1 MLKINILLYYA
12 IRNKINKINTILRH
26 DWTSD
31 QVESLIDQ
39 PLLDLVYQAQ
49 TIHRSNFPKN
59 EIQKSKL
66 LSIKTGS
73 CPEDCSYCSQSAHHN
88 VDLKKEPLIS
98 LDEVIK
104 AAEAAVEEGATRFC
118 MGAAWRGP
126 TDNNIDQVCDMVKAV
141 NNLGL
146 ESCVTLGMLKDG
158 HAEKLA
164 DSGLNYYNHNID
176 TSEEFYKSIVT
187 TRKFSDRLDTLD
199 KVRNA
204 GVKVCSGG
212 IIGMGEV
219 RYDRSEMLR
228 TLANLDEHPESVP
241 INMLI
246 RIPGTPLG
254 NVEPLDHIELV
265 RTISLARIMMP
276 MSTVRLSAGRT
287 EMSNSTQA
295 LCFLAGA
302 SSIFLG
308 DVLLTA
314 DNPGTDKDNTMLE
327 NFGLKG
333 EAKISFKDEIKEVS

>member
-1 MLKINILLYYA
+1 MNKIYKIN
-12 IRNKINKINTILRH
+12 NTLRH
-26 DWTSD
+26 DWASD
-31 QVESLIDQ
+31 EAKSLIDQ

-98 LDEVIK
+98 LSEVVK

-126 TDNNIDQVCDMVKAV
+126 TDKNIDQVCDMVEAV

-146 ESCVTLGMLKDG
+146 ESCVTLGLLQDG
-158 HAEKLA
+158 HAKKLA

-176 TSEEFYKSIVT
+176 TSEEFYNTIIR
-187 TRKFSDRLDTLD
+187 TRKFSDRLDTLE

-212 IIGMGEV
+212 IIGMGET
-219 RYDRSEMLR
+219 RTDRAEMLR
-228 TLANLDEHPESVP
+228 TLSNLEEHPESVP

-265 RTISLARIMMP
+265 RTIALARIMMP
-276 MSTVRLSAGRT
+276 MSTVRLSAGRA

-314 DNPGTDKDNTMLE
+314 DNPGTDQDNNMLE

-333 EAKISFKDEIKEVS
+333 EAKISFKEEIKIVS

>member
-1 MLKINILLYYA
+1 MNKVYKIN
-12 IRNKINKINTILRH
+12 NTLRH
-26 DWTSD
+26 DWASD
-31 QVESLIDQ
+31 EAKSLIDQ

-73 CPEDCSYCSQSAHHN
+73 CPEDCSYCAQSAHHN

-98 LDEVIK
+98 LNEVIK
-104 AAEAAVEEGATRFC
+104 AAEVAVEEGATRFC

-126 TDNNIDQVCDMVKAV
+126 TDNNIDQVCDMVEAV

-158 HAEKLA
+158 QAKKLA

-176 TSEEFYKSIVT
+176 TSKEFYNSIIR
-187 TRKFSDRLDTLD
+187 TRKFSDRLDTLE

-212 IIGMGEV
+212 IIGMGES
-219 RYDRSEMLR
+219 RTDRAEMLR
-228 TLANLDEHPESVP
+228 TLSNLEEHPESVP

-265 RTISLARIMMP
+265 RTIALARIMMP
-276 MSTVRLSAGRT
+276 MSTVRLSAGRA

-314 DNPGTDKDNTMLE
+314 DNPGTDKDNNMLD

-333 EAKISFKDEIKEVS
+333 ETKISFKDEIKIVS

>member
-1 MLKINILLYYA
+1 MNKVYKIN
-12 IRNKINKINTILRH
+12 NTLRH
-26 DWTSD
+26 DWASD
-31 QVESLIDQ
+31 EAKSLIDQ

-98 LDEVIK
+98 LNEVIK
-104 AAEAAVEEGATRFC
+104 AAEVAVEEGATRFC

-126 TDNNIDQVCDMVKAV
+126 TDNNIDQVCDMVEAV

-158 HAEKLA
+158 QAKKLA

-176 TSEEFYKSIVT
+176 TSKEFYNSIIR
-187 TRKFSDRLDTLD
+187 TRKFSDRLDTLE

-212 IIGMGEV
+212 IIGMGES
-219 RYDRSEMLR
+219 RTDRAEMLR
-228 TLANLDEHPESVP
+228 TLSNLEEHPESVP

-265 RTISLARIMMP
+265 RTIALARIMMP
-276 MSTVRLSAGRT
+276 MSTVRLSAGRA

-314 DNPGTDKDNTMLE
+314 DNPGTDNDNNMLD

-333 EAKISFKDEIKEVS
+333 ETKISFKDEIKIVS

>member
-1 MLKINILLYYA
+1 M
-12 IRNKINKINTILRH
+12 NKIYNNNSILRH
-26 DWTSD
+26 NWT
-31 QVESLIDQ
+31 VEEAKAIIDM

-98 LDEVIK
+98 LEEVVK
-104 AAEAAVEEGATRFC
+104 AAEDAVKEGATRFC

-126 TDNNIDQVCDMVKAV
+126 TDKNIDQVCKMVEVV
-141 NNLGL
+141 NDLGL

-164 DSGLNYYNHNID
+164 NAGLNYYNHNID
-176 TSEEFYKSIVT
+176 TSEEFYNSIIT
-187 TRKFSDRLDTLD
+187 TRNFSDRIDTLG

-212 IIGMGEV
+212 IIGMGET

-228 TLANLDEHPESVP
+228 TLSNLDQHPESVP

-254 NVEPLDHIELV
+254 DVESLSHIELV
-265 RTISLARIMMP
+265 RTIALARIMMP
-276 MSTVRLSAGRT
+276 LSTVRLSAGRA
-287 EMSNSTQA
+287 EMSDSTQA

-314 DNPGTDKDNTMLE
+314 DNPGTDKDSRMLDD
-327 NFGLKG
+327 FGLTG
-333 EAKISFKDEIKEVS
+333 ETKITFKEVIKEVS

>member
-1 MLKINILLYYA
+1 MNKVYKIN
-12 IRNKINKINTILRH
+12 NTLRH

-31 QVESLIDQ
+31 EAKSLIDQ

-98 LDEVIK
+98 LKEVIK

-126 TDNNIDQVCDMVKAV
+126 TDNNIDQVCDMVEAV

-158 HAEKLA
+158 QAKKLA

-176 TSEEFYKSIVT
+176 TSKEFYNSIIR
-187 TRKFSDRLDTLD
+187 TRKFSDRLDTLE

-212 IIGMGEV
+212 IIGMGES
-219 RYDRSEMLR
+219 RTDRAEMLR
-228 TLANLDEHPESVP
+228 TLSNLEEHPESVP

-265 RTISLARIMMP
+265 RTIALARIMMP
-276 MSTVRLSAGRT
+276 MSTVRLSAGRA

-314 DNPGTDKDNTMLE
+314 DNPGTDKDNNMLD

-333 EAKISFKDEIKEVS
+333 ETKISFKDEIKIVS

>member
-1 MLKINILLYYA
+1 M
-12 IRNKINKINTILRH
+12 NKINKINTILRH
-26 DWTSD
+26 NWTND
-31 QVESLIDQ
+31 EVKCVIDQ

-98 LDEVIK
+98 LDAVVK

-146 ESCVTLGMLKDG
+146 ESCVTLGLLKDG

-164 DSGLNYYNHNID
+164 GSGLNYYNHNID
-176 TSEEFYKSIVT
+176 TSEEFYNSIIT

-212 IIGMGEV
+212 IIGMGEE

-228 TLANLDEHPESVP
+228 TLANLKDHPESVP

-265 RTISLARIMMP
+265 RTIALARIMMP
-276 MSTVRLSAGRT
+276 MSTVRLSAGRA

-314 DNPGTDKDNTMLE
+314 DNPSTDKDNTMLE

-333 EAKISFKDEIKEVS
+333 ETTVSFTDEIKEVS

>member
-1 MLKINILLYYA
+1 M
-12 IRNKINKINTILRH
+12 NKINKINTILRH
-26 DWTSD
+26 NWTND
-31 QVESLIDQ
+31 EVKCLIDQ

-104 AAEAAVEEGATRFC
+104 AAEVAVEEGATRFC

-199 KVRNA
+199 QVRNA

-327 NFGLKG
+327 NFGMKG
-333 EAKISFKDEIKEVS
+333 EATVSFRDEIKTVS

>member
-1 MLKINILLYYA
+1 MNKIYKIN
-12 IRNKINKINTILRH
+12 NTLRH
-26 DWTSD
+26 DWASD
-31 QVESLIDQ
+31 EAKSLIDQ

-98 LDEVIK
+98 LSEVIK
-104 AAEAAVEEGATRFC
+104 AAESAVEEGATRFC

-126 TDNNIDQVCDMVKAV
+126 TDKNIDQVCDMVEAV

-146 ESCVTLGMLKDG
+146 ESCVTLGLLKDG
-158 HAEKLA
+158 HAKKLA

-176 TSEEFYKSIVT
+176 TSEEFYNTIIR
-187 TRKFSDRLDTLD
+187 TRKFSDRLDTLE

-212 IIGMGEV
+212 IIGMGET
-219 RYDRSEMLR
+219 RTDRAEMLR
-228 TLANLDEHPESVP
+228 TLSNLEEHPESVP

-265 RTISLARIMMP
+265 RTIALARIMMP
-276 MSTVRLSAGRT
+276 MSTVRLSAGRA

-314 DNPGTDKDNTMLE
+314 DNPGTDQDNNMLE

-333 EAKISFKDEIKEVS
+333 EAKISFKEEIKIVS

>member
-1 MLKINILLYYA
+1 M
-12 IRNKINKINTILRH
+12 NKIYNNNSILRH
-26 DWTSD
+26 NWTI
-31 QVESLIDQ
+31 EEAKAIIDM

-98 LDEVIK
+98 LEEVVK
-104 AAEAAVEEGATRFC
+104 AAEDAVKEGATRFC

-126 TDNNIDQVCDMVKAV
+126 TDKNIDQVCKMVEVV
-141 NNLGL
+141 NDLGL

-164 DSGLNYYNHNID
+164 NAGLNYYNHNID
-176 TSEEFYKSIVT
+176 TSEEFYNSIIT
-187 TRKFSDRLDTLD
+187 TRNFSDRIDTLG

-212 IIGMGEV
+212 IIGMGET

-228 TLANLDEHPESVP
+228 TLSNLDQHPESVP

-254 NVEPLDHIELV
+254 DVDPLSHIELV
-265 RTISLARIMMP
+265 RTIALARIMMP
-276 MSTVRLSAGRT
+276 LSTVRLSAGRA
-287 EMSNSTQA
+287 EMSDSTQA

-314 DNPGTDKDNTMLE
+314 DNPGTDKDSRMLDD
-327 NFGLKG
+327 FGLTG
-333 EAKISFKDEIKEVS
+333 ETKITFKEVIKEVS

>member
-1 MLKINILLYYA
+1 M
-12 IRNKINKINTILRH
+12 NKINKINTILRH
-26 DWTSD
+26 NWTND
-31 QVESLIDQ
+31 EVKCLIDQ

-73 CPEDCSYCSQSAHHN
+73 CPEDCSYCSQSAHYN

-98 LDEVIK
+98 LDAVVK
-104 AAEAAVEEGATRFC
+104 AAKSAVKEGATRFC

-126 TDNNIDQVCDMVKAV
+126 TDNNIDKVCDMVKAV

-176 TSEEFYKSIVT
+176 TSEEFYNSIIT

-212 IIGMGEV
+212 IIGMGEA

-228 TLANLDEHPESVP
+228 TLANLEEHPESVP

-265 RTISLARIMMP
+265 RTIALARIMMP
-276 MSTVRLSAGRT
+276 MSTVRLSAGRA

-314 DNPGTDKDNTMLE
+314 DNPGIDKDNTMLE

-333 EAKISFKDEIKEVS
+333 EEKVSFKDEIKEVS

>member
-1 MLKINILLYYA
+1 M
-12 IRNKINKINTILRH
+12 NKIYNNNSILRH
-26 DWTSD
+26 NWTI
-31 QVESLIDQ
+31 EEAKAIIDM

-98 LDEVIK
+98 LEEVVK
-104 AAEAAVEEGATRFC
+104 AAEDAVKEGATRFC

-126 TDNNIDQVCDMVKAV
+126 TDKNIDQVCKMVEVV
-141 NNLGL
+141 NDLGL

-164 DSGLNYYNHNID
+164 NAGLNYYNHNID
-176 TSEEFYKSIVT
+176 TSEEFYNSIIT
-187 TRKFSDRLDTLD
+187 TRNFSDRIDTLG

-212 IIGMGEV
+212 IIGMGET

-228 TLANLDEHPESVP
+228 TLSNLDQHPESVP

-254 NVEPLDHIELV
+254 DVEPLSHIELV
-265 RTISLARIMMP
+265 RTIALARIMMP
-276 MSTVRLSAGRT
+276 LSTVRLSAGRA
-287 EMSNSTQA
+287 EMSDSTQA

-314 DNPGTDKDNTMLE
+314 DNPGTDKDSRMLDD
-327 NFGLKG
+327 FGLTG
-333 EAKISFKDEIKEVS
+333 ETKITFKEVIKEVS

>member
-1 MLKINILLYYA
+1 M
-12 IRNKINKINTILRH
+12 NKIYNNNSILRH
-26 DWTSD
+26 NWTI
-31 QVESLIDQ
+31 EEAKAIIDM
-39 PLLDLVYQAQ
+39 PLLDLLYQAQ

-98 LDEVIK
+98 LEEVVK
-104 AAEAAVEEGATRFC
+104 AAEDAVKEGATRFC

-126 TDNNIDQVCDMVKAV
+126 TDKNIDQVCKMVEVV
-141 NNLGL
+141 NDLGL

-164 DSGLNYYNHNID
+164 NAGLNYYNHNID
-176 TSEEFYKSIVT
+176 TSEEFYNSIIT
-187 TRKFSDRLDTLD
+187 TRNFSDRIDTLG

-212 IIGMGEV
+212 IIGMGET

-228 TLANLDEHPESVP
+228 TLSNLDQHPESVP

-254 NVEPLDHIELV
+254 DVEPLSHIELV
-265 RTISLARIMMP
+265 RTIALARIMMP
-276 MSTVRLSAGRT
+276 LSTVRLSAGRA
-287 EMSNSTQA
+287 EMSDSTQA

-314 DNPGTDKDNTMLE
+314 DNPGTDKDSRMLDD
-327 NFGLKG
+327 FGLTG
-333 EAKISFKDEIKEVS
+333 ETKITFKEVIKEVS

>member
-1 MLKINILLYYA
+1 MNKI
-12 IRNKINKINTILRH
+12 NKINKINTILRH

-31 QVESLIDQ
+31 EVESLIDQ
-39 PLLDLVYQAQ
+39 PLLELVYQAQ
-49 TIHRSNFPKN
+49 TIHRSNFTKN

-104 AAEAAVEEGATRFC
+104 AAEVAVEEGATRFC

-333 EAKISFKDEIKEVS
+333 EAKISFKDEIKKVS

>member
-1 MLKINILLYYA
+1 M
-12 IRNKINKINTILRH
+12 NKIYNNNSILRH
-26 DWTSD
+26 NWT
-31 QVESLIDQ
+31 VKEAKAIIDM

-98 LDEVIK
+98 LEEVVK
-104 AAEAAVEEGATRFC
+104 AAEDAVKEGATRFC

-126 TDNNIDQVCDMVKAV
+126 TDKNIDQVCKMVEVV
-141 NNLGL
+141 NDLGL

-164 DSGLNYYNHNID
+164 NAGLNYYNHNID
-176 TSEEFYKSIVT
+176 TSEEFYNSIIT
-187 TRKFSDRLDTLD
+187 TRNFSDRIDTLG

-212 IIGMGEV
+212 IIGMGET

-228 TLANLDEHPESVP
+228 TLSNLDQHPESVP

-254 NVEPLDHIELV
+254 DVESLSHIELV
-265 RTISLARIMMP
+265 RTIALARIMMP
-276 MSTVRLSAGRT
+276 LSTVRLSAGRA
-287 EMSNSTQA
+287 EMSDSTQA

-314 DNPGTDKDNTMLE
+314 DNPGTDKDSRMLDD
-327 NFGLKG
+327 FGLTG
-333 EAKISFKDEIKEVS
+333 ETKITFKEVIKEVS

>member
-1 MLKINILLYYA
+1 MNKIYKIN
-12 IRNKINKINTILRH
+12 NTLRH
-26 DWTSD
+26 DWASD
-31 QVESLIDQ
+31 EAKSLIDQ

-98 LDEVIK
+98 LNEVIK
-104 AAEAAVEEGATRFC
+104 AAETAVEEGATRFC

-126 TDNNIDQVCDMVKAV
+126 TDKNIDQVCDMVEAV
-141 NNLGL
+141 NDLGL
-146 ESCVTLGMLKDG
+146 ESCVTLGMLKEG

-176 TSEEFYKSIVT
+176 TSEEFYNSIIR
-187 TRKFSDRLDTLD
+187 TRKFSDRLDTLQ
-199 KVRNA
+199 KVRSA

-212 IIGMGEV
+212 IIGMGES
-219 RYDRSEMLR
+219 RTDRAEMLR
-228 TLANLDEHPESVP
+228 TLSNLEEHPESVP

-265 RTISLARIMMP
+265 RTIALARIMMP
-276 MSTVRLSAGRT
+276 MSTVRLSAGRS

-295 LCFLAGA
+295 VCFLAGA

-314 DNPGTDKDNTMLE
+314 DNPGTDKDNNMLD

-333 EAKISFKDEIKEVS
+333 EAKISFKDEIKIVS

>member
-1 MLKINILLYYA
+1 MNKIYKIN
-12 IRNKINKINTILRH
+12 NTLRH
-26 DWTSD
+26 DWASD
-31 QVESLIDQ
+31 EAKSLIDQ

-98 LDEVIK
+98 LNEVIK
-104 AAEAAVEEGATRFC
+104 AAETAVEEGATRFC

-126 TDNNIDQVCDMVKAV
+126 TDKNIDQVCDMVEAV
-141 NNLGL
+141 NDLGL
-146 ESCVTLGMLKDG
+146 ESCVTLGMLKEG

-176 TSEEFYKSIVT
+176 TSEEFYNSIII
-187 TRKFSDRLDTLD
+187 TRKFSDRLDTLQ

-212 IIGMGEV
+212 IIGMGES
-219 RYDRSEMLR
+219 RTDRAEMLR
-228 TLANLDEHPESVP
+228 TLSNLEEHPESVP

-265 RTISLARIMMP
+265 RTIALARIMMP
-276 MSTVRLSAGRT
+276 MSTVRLSAGRS

-314 DNPGTDKDNTMLE
+314 DNPGTDKDNNMLD

-333 EAKISFKDEIKEVS
+333 EAKISFKDEIKIVS

>member
-1 MLKINILLYYA
+1 M
-12 IRNKINKINTILRH
+12 NKINKINTILRH
-26 DWTSD
+26 NWTSD
-31 QVESLIDQ
+31 EVKCLIDK

-104 AAEAAVEEGATRFC
+104 AAESAVDEGATRFC

-126 TDNNIDQVCDMVKAV
+126 TDKNIDQVCDMVKAV

-176 TSEEFYKSIVT
+176 TSEEFYNSIIT

-199 KVRNA
+199 RVRNA

-212 IIGMGEV
+212 IIGMGEE

-228 TLANLDEHPESVP
+228 TLANLEEHPESVP

-265 RTISLARIMMP
+265 RTIALARIMMP
-276 MSTVRLSAGRT
+276 MSTVRLSAGRA

-314 DNPGTDKDNTMLE
+314 DNPEIDKDNTMLE

-333 EAKISFKDEIKEVS
+333 EAKVSFKDEIKEVS

>member
-1 MLKINILLYYA
+1 M
-12 IRNKINKINTILRH
+12 NKINKINTILRH
-26 DWTSD
+26 NWTND
-31 QVESLIDQ
+31 EVKCLIDQ

>member
-1 MLKINILLYYA
+1 MNNIYKIN
-12 IRNKINKINTILRH
+12 NTLRH

-31 QVESLIDQ
+31 EAKSLIDQ

-98 LDEVIK
+98 LNEVIK
-104 AAEAAVEEGATRFC
+104 AAETAVQEGATRFC

-126 TDNNIDQVCDMVKAV
+126 TDKNIDQVCDMVEAV
-141 NNLGL
+141 NDLGL
-146 ESCVTLGMLKDG
+146 ESCVTLGMLKEG

-176 TSEEFYKSIVT
+176 TSEEFYNSIIR
-187 TRKFSDRLDTLD
+187 TRKFSDRLDTLQ
-199 KVRNA
+199 KVRSA

-212 IIGMGEV
+212 IIGMGES
-219 RYDRSEMLR
+219 RTDRAEMLR
-228 TLANLDEHPESVP
+228 TLSNLEEHPESVP

-265 RTISLARIMMP
+265 RTIALARIMMP
-276 MSTVRLSAGRT
+276 MSTVRLSAGRS

-314 DNPGTDKDNTMLE
+314 DNPGTDKDNNMLD

-333 EAKISFKDEIKEVS
+333 EAKISFKDEIKIVS

>member
-1 MLKINILLYYA
+1 MNKLYKIN
-12 IRNKINKINTILRH
+12 NTLRH
-26 DWTSD
+26 DWASD
-31 QVESLIDQ
+31 EAKSLIDQ
-39 PLLDLVYQAQ
+39 PLLDLIYQAQ

-98 LDEVIK
+98 LNEVIK
-104 AAEAAVEEGATRFC
+104 AAEVAVEEGATRFC

-126 TDNNIDQVCDMVKAV
+126 TDNNIDQVCDMVEAV

-158 HAEKLA
+158 QAKKLA

-176 TSEEFYKSIVT
+176 TSKEFYNSIIR
-187 TRKFSDRLDTLD
+187 TRKFSDRLDTLE

-212 IIGMGEV
+212 IIGMGES
-219 RYDRSEMLR
+219 RTDRAEMLR
-228 TLANLDEHPESVP
+228 TLSNLEEHPESVP

-265 RTISLARIMMP
+265 RTIALARIMMP
-276 MSTVRLSAGRT
+276 MSTVRLSAGRA

-314 DNPGTDKDNTMLE
+314 DNPGTDNDNNMLD

-333 EAKISFKDEIKEVS
+333 ETKISFKDEIKIVS

>member
-1 MLKINILLYYA
+1 MNKIYKIN
-12 IRNKINKINTILRH
+12 NTLRH
-26 DWTSD
+26 DWASD
-31 QVESLIDQ
+31 EAKSLIDQ

-98 LDEVIK
+98 LNEVIK
-104 AAEAAVEEGATRFC
+104 AAETAVEEGATRFC

-126 TDNNIDQVCDMVKAV
+126 TDKNIDQVCDMVEAV
-141 NNLGL
+141 NDLGL
-146 ESCVTLGMLKDG
+146 ESCVTLGMLKEG

-176 TSEEFYKSIVT
+176 TSEEFYNSIIR
-187 TRKFSDRLDTLD
+187 TRKFSDRLDTLQ

-212 IIGMGEV
+212 IIGMGES
-219 RYDRSEMLR
+219 RTDRAEMLR
-228 TLANLDEHPESVP
+228 TLSNLEEHPESVP

-265 RTISLARIMMP
+265 RTIALARIMMP
-276 MSTVRLSAGRT
+276 MSTVRLSAGRS

-314 DNPGTDKDNTMLE
+314 DNPGTDKDNNMLD

-333 EAKISFKDEIKEVS
+333 EAKISFKDEIKIVS

>member
-1 MLKINILLYYA
+1 M
-12 IRNKINKINTILRH
+12 NKIYNNNSILRH
-26 DWTSD
+26 NWTI
-31 QVESLIDQ
+31 EEAKAIIDM

-98 LDEVIK
+98 LEEVVK
-104 AAEAAVEEGATRFC
+104 AAEDAVKEGATRFC

-126 TDNNIDQVCDMVKAV
+126 TDKNIDQVCKMVEVV
-141 NNLGL
+141 NDLGL

-164 DSGLNYYNHNID
+164 NAGLNYYNHNID
-176 TSEEFYKSIVT
+176 TSEEFYNSIIT
-187 TRKFSDRLDTLD
+187 TRNFSDRIDTLG

-212 IIGMGEV
+212 IIGMGET

-228 TLANLDEHPESVP
+228 TLSNLDQHPESVP

-254 NVEPLDHIELV
+254 DVEPLSHIELV
-265 RTISLARIMMP
+265 RTIALARIMMP
-276 MSTVRLSAGRT
+276 LSTVRLSAGRA
-287 EMSNSTQA
+287 EMSDSTQA

-314 DNPGTDKDNTMLE
+314 DNPGTDKDSRMLDD
-327 NFGLKG
+327 FGLTG
-333 EAKISFKDEIKEVS
+333 ETKVTFKEVIKEVS

>member
-1 MLKINILLYYA
+1 MNKVYKIN
-12 IRNKINKINTILRH
+12 NTLRH
-26 DWTSD
+26 DWASD
-31 QVESLIDQ
+31 EAKSLIDQ
-39 PLLDLVYQAQ
+39 PLLDLIYQAQ

-73 CPEDCSYCSQSAHHN
+73 CPEDCSYCAQSAHHN

-98 LDEVIK
+98 LNEVIK

-126 TDNNIDQVCDMVKAV
+126 TDNNIDQVCDMVEAV

-158 HAEKLA
+158 QAKKLA

-176 TSEEFYKSIVT
+176 TSKEFYNSIIR
-187 TRKFSDRLDTLD
+187 TRKFSDRLDTLE

-212 IIGMGEV
+212 IIGMGES
-219 RYDRSEMLR
+219 RTDRAEMLR
-228 TLANLDEHPESVP
+228 TLSNLEEHPESIP

-265 RTISLARIMMP
+265 RTIALARIMMP
-276 MSTVRLSAGRT
+276 MSTVRLSAGRA

-314 DNPGTDKDNTMLE
+314 DNPGTDKDNNMLD

-333 EAKISFKDEIKEVS
+333 ETKISFKDEIKIVS

>member
-1 MLKINILLYYA
+1 M
-12 IRNKINKINTILRH
+12 NKIHKINTILRH
-26 DWTSD
+26 NWVSD
-31 QVESLIDQ
+31 EVKALIDQ

-49 TIHRSNFPKN
+49 TIHKSNFPKN

-98 LDEVIK
+98 LDEVVK

-126 TDNNIDQVCDMVKAV
+126 TDKNIDQVCDMVKAV

-146 ESCVTLGMLKDG
+146 ESCVTLGLLKDG
-158 HAEKLA
+158 HADKLA
-164 DSGLNYYNHNID
+164 DSGLSYYNHNID
-176 TSEEFYKSIVT
+176 TSEKFYNSIIT
-187 TRKFSDRLDTLD
+187 TRKFTDRLDTLD
-199 KVRNA
+199 KVRKS

-212 IIGMGEV
+212 IVGMGET
-219 RYDRSEMLR
+219 RYDRAEMVR

-254 NVEPLDHIELV
+254 NVEALDHIELV
-265 RTISLARIMMP
+265 RTIALARIMMP
-276 MSTVRLSAGRT
+276 LSTVRLSAGRS

-314 DNPGTDKDNTMLE
+314 DNPGIDKDNNMLE
-327 NFGLKG
+327 NLGLKG
-333 EAKISFKDEIKEVS
+333 ETKISLKEEIQEVS

>member
-1 MLKINILLYYA
+1 
-12 IRNKINKINTILRH
+12 
-26 DWTSD
+26 
-31 QVESLIDQ
+31 
-39 PLLDLVYQAQ
+39 
-49 TIHRSNFPKN
+49 
-59 EIQKSKL
+59 
-66 LSIKTGS
+66 
-73 CPEDCSYCSQSAHHN
+73 
-88 VDLKKEPLIS
+88 
-98 LDEVIK
+98 
-104 AAEAAVEEGATRFC
+104 

-126 TDNNIDQVCDMVKAV
+126 TDNNIDQVCDMVEAV

-158 HAEKLA
+158 QAKKLA

-176 TSEEFYKSIVT
+176 TSKEFYNSIIR
-187 TRKFSDRLDTLD
+187 TRKFSDRLDTLE

-212 IIGMGEV
+212 IIGMGES
-219 RYDRSEMLR
+219 RTDRAEMLR
-228 TLANLDEHPESVP
+228 TLSNLEEHPESIP

-265 RTISLARIMMP
+265 RTIALARIMMP
-276 MSTVRLSAGRT
+276 MSTVRLSAGRA

-314 DNPGTDKDNTMLE
+314 DNPGTDKDNNMLD

-333 EAKISFKDEIKEVS
+333 ETKISFKDEIKIVS

>member
-1 MLKINILLYYA
+1 MNKLYKIN
-12 IRNKINKINTILRH
+12 NTLRH
-26 DWTSD
+26 DWASD
-31 QVESLIDQ
+31 EAKSLIDQ

-98 LDEVIK
+98 LNEVIK

-126 TDNNIDQVCDMVKAV
+126 TDNNIDQVCDMVEAV

-158 HAEKLA
+158 QAKKLA

-176 TSEEFYKSIVT
+176 TSKEFYNSIIR
-187 TRKFSDRLDTLD
+187 TRKFSDRLDTLE

-212 IIGMGEV
+212 IIGMGES
-219 RYDRSEMLR
+219 RTDRAEMLR
-228 TLANLDEHPESVP
+228 TLSNLEEHPESIP

-265 RTISLARIMMP
+265 RTIALARIMMP
-276 MSTVRLSAGRT
+276 MSTVRLSAGRA

-314 DNPGTDKDNTMLE
+314 DNPGTDNDNNMLD

-333 EAKISFKDEIKEVS
+333 ETKISFKDEIKIVS

>member
-1 MLKINILLYYA
+1 MNKVYKIN
-12 IRNKINKINTILRH
+12 NTLRH
-26 DWTSD
+26 DWASD
-31 QVESLIDQ
+31 EAKSLIDQ

-73 CPEDCSYCSQSAHHN
+73 CPEDCSYCAQSAHHN

-98 LDEVIK
+98 LNEVIK

-126 TDNNIDQVCDMVKAV
+126 TDNNIDQVCDMVEAV

-158 HAEKLA
+158 QAKKLA

-176 TSEEFYKSIVT
+176 TSKEFYNSIIS
-187 TRKFSDRLDTLD
+187 TRKFSDRLDTLE

-212 IIGMGEV
+212 IIGMGES
-219 RYDRSEMLR
+219 RTDRAEMLR
-228 TLANLDEHPESVP
+228 TLSNLEEHPESIP

-265 RTISLARIMMP
+265 RTIALARIMMP
-276 MSTVRLSAGRT
+276 MSTVRLSAGRA

-314 DNPGTDKDNTMLE
+314 DNPGTDKDNNMLD

-333 EAKISFKDEIKEVS
+333 ETKISFKDEIKIVS